1 MVGGEAQLQPVVVAV
16 SGGEALIA
24 WRSSVEAEV
33 AGGVGRL
40 VWVAVLSLALSDG
53 EEDVIKDGRLL
64 FIAYAEEPDVL
75 REAMVLYDEP
85 GSDVAVLQL
94 KKMDR
99 EFDFCKFGRKEDIS
113 MGMEV
118 FSISNPLGLEF
129 SFLMGYVSLSNL
141 VARDIQIQ
149 AAKFD
154 DDLPLIQVNNVKILS
169 GASGGPLF
177 DGKGRVIGMCSF
189 GLGAFTIRRHSDME
203 LDIDTKRAALKASP
217 SVVSVVSYKGGKMMF
232 PGSGTIIDC
241 EEVNGT
247 YTSTILT
254 STTLLGSSPESNTLQ
269 DDIKVNVFLVDGKSF
284 TGRVSAYDFHF
295 NIATI
300 CITSDVALPTACL
313 RPLDVSIPIYPS
325 DCNSNSFRLGS
336 GDMVVAIGR
345 CGKTHELIAA
355 PGKFRKPCRPWLG
368 MELTN
373 LHTATIGKLDKVFSK
388 FNISRGVLVKK
399 VINGSP
405 AEQAGILHGD
415 IIVQC
420 GEKEV
425 QSSLEFYDIWE
436 KVRLTEEVVVLR
448 ESSAT
453 RLNLKVFVDETIPD
467 KVNRD
472 RFDGRWIRC
481 GRILLIMR
489 SMRQTCTSSV
499 LNLTLSRSY

>member
-1 MVGGEAQLQPVVVAV
+1 
-16 SGGEALIA
+16 
-24 WRSSVEAEV
+24 
-33 AGGVGRL
+33 
-40 VWVAVLSLALSDG
+40 
-53 EEDVIKDGRLL
+53 
-64 FIAYAEEPDVL
+64 
-75 REAMVLYDEP
+75 
-85 GSDVAVLQL
+85 
-94 KKMDR
+94 
-99 EFDFCKFGRKEDIS
+99 
-113 MGMEV
+113 
-118 FSISNPLGLEF
+118 
-129 SFLMGYVSLSNL
+129 
-141 VARDIQIQ
+141 
-149 AAKFD
+149 
-154 DDLPLIQVNNVKILS
+154 
-169 GASGGPLF
+169 
-177 DGKGRVIGMCSF
+177 
-189 GLGAFTIRRHSDME
+189 ME

-217 SVVSVVSYKGGKMMF
+217 SVVSVVSYK
-232 PGSGTIIDC
+232 
-241 EEVNGT
+241 VNGT

-355 PGKFRKPCRPWLG
+355 PGKFSPKSCKLDCVELLRSTCIISKSGFGGPLINCHGEVIGINFYDKICTPFLPVNIVSKCLRRFRENWKPCRPWLG

-373 LHTATIGKLDKVFSK
+373 LYTATIGKLDKVFSK

-425 QSSLEFYDIWE
+425 QSSLEFYDIIWE

-448 ESSAT
+448 ESSAA
-453 RLNLKVFVDETIPD
+453 RLNLKLFVDETIPD
-467 KVNRD
+467 KVNSGVMFELEMYDVKLTKTCAFASMMIHVMSTSRL
-472 RFDGRWIRC
+472 RFDALLLSDFSGDPE
-481 GRILLIMR
+481 RIVAFLNQQVSSIALL
-489 SMRQTCTSSV
+489 TDF
-499 LNLTLSRSY
+499 LEAFH